1 MGSIKV
7 ADRIV
12 CLCNSVTEKEI
23 LSFLKRGA
31 NSTAEIQRLT
41 GAGTSCGRC
50 LPVIDNMVSTY
61 KNKKPKEQQTKLNL
75 GF

>member
-1 MGSIKV
+1 MSN
-7 ADRIV
+7 RTV

-23 LSFLKRGA
+23 LALLKRDA
-31 NSTAEIQRLT
+31 KSTAEIQHLT

-50 LPVIDNMVSTY
+50 LPVIDNLVEVY
-61 KNKKPKEQQTKLNL
+61 KNKKPKEQQTKLDL

>member
-1 MGSIKV
+1 M
-7 ADRIV
+7 ADRLV

-23 LSFLKRGA
+23 LSLLKRGA
-31 NSTAEIQRLT
+31 NSTADIQKHT

-50 LPVIDNMVSTY
+50 LPVIDKLVETY
-61 KNKKPKEQQTKLNL
+61 KKKKPKEQQTKLDL